1 MADQLFPR
9 PPRRM
14 KQPRKDVL
22 REHLAEATEELIQ
35 LRAEVELLRMPWW
48 RRFFRG
54 KRHG

>member
-22 REHLAEATEELIQ
+22 REHLAAATEELIQ
-35 LRAEVELLRMPWW
+35 LRAEVEHLRMPWW
-48 RRFFRG
+48 RRFVGR